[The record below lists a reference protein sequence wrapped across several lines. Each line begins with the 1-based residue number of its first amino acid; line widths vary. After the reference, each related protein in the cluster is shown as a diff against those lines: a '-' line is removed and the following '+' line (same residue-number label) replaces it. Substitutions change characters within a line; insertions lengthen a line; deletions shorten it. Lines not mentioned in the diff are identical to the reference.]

1 MDSPAARSPVLFS
14 MPEKGTVC
22 VIQIDPVKTLEETGD
37 KALALS
43 ARSLPAGKYLA
54 CITDVRVLVFRLF
67 SSR

>member
-1 MDSPAARSPVLFS
+1 

-54 CITDVRVLVFRLF
+54 CITDVRVLVFGIF